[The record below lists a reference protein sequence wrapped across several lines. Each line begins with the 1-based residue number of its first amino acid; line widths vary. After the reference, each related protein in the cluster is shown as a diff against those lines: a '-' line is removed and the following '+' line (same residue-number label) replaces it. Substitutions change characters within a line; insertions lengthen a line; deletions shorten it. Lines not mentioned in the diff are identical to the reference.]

1 MRHILNS
8 KDIEMDWITHIVTFL
23 VGLGAGWSL
32 KVVFTSH
39 KNVDSSIS
47 NSNNNQ
53 VTQRGNKVSRGSI
66 VGRDQ
71 NGSH

>member
-1 MRHILNS
+1 
-8 KDIEMDWITHIVTFL
+8 MDWITHIVTFL

-32 KVVFTSH
+32 KVVFTSR
-39 KNVDSSIS
+39 KKIDRSTS
-47 NSNNNQ
+47 NSNNNE
-53 VTQRGNKVSRGSI
+53 VTQKRNKVSRGSI